1 MLFNWRTIQY
11 HREWKRDFRLSLS
24 FCAKC
29 VYGTQ
34 RRRATASILSP
45 GTNLPILAA
54 PVWSWLARGGRQ
66 AELRDSVRQR
76 HTRHTYSTFST
87 NDSLL
92 AGVASRTFRH
102 EPSLLP
108 RSPIRLIEL
117 PETRAPFTNRLSP
130 KWSGKF
136 NRPSVRDTVLSFIFQ
151 HDPLSFPIG
160 ILAAASRFQSQRVAI
175 KIHIVKRGVLYETTM
190 LRSCIQSYCPVKLFL
205 CGVACYKKSYPM

>member
-1 MLFNWRTIQY
+1 MGR
-11 HREWKRDFRLSLS
+11 S
-24 FCAKC
+24 
-29 VYGTQ
+29 G
-34 RRRATASILSP
+34 
-45 GTNLPILAA
+45 
-54 PVWSWLARGGRQ
+54 GGRRHLYCLP
-66 AELRDSVRQR
+66 ARICRFWLRQCDRGWRAAVARQNSETVLGSDT
-76 HTRHTYSTFST
+76 HDTPIAYSTFST

-117 PETRAPFTNRLSP
+117 PETRAPFTNRSSP

-160 ILAAASRFQSQRVAI
+160 ILAADSRFRSQRVAI